1 MRTLL
6 NSMVHWFDETK
17 PSRAAGILPAGPTCP
32 AFYCLTLLLILL
44 ILSLPSTVQAADTPR
59 FGTVDIYLDP
69 HGLPL
74 AAYQLEL
81 NTSDAQ
87 VKISGIEGG
96 GHTTFQNPP
105 YYDPKAMQGNQVIL
119 AAFSKAAA
127 DQLPKG
133 KVRVATVH
141 YMTTGSGKPDFTLK
155 LITSGTS
162 NARKIKAE
170 ASIQERGNP

>member
-1 MRTLL
+1 MKHLIHKAIFSLIVFLL
-6 NSMVHWFDETK
+6 VTTTH
-17 PSRAAGILPAGPTCP
+17 
-32 AFYCLTLLLILL
+32 
-44 ILSLPSTVQAADTPR
+44 AADTPR

-81 NTSDAQ
+81 NTRDVQ

-96 GHTTFQNPP
+96 SHTAFQNPP

-119 AAFSKAAA
+119 AAFSKASA

-133 KVRVATVH
+133 KVHVATVH
-141 YMTTGSGKPDFTLK
+141 YMTSGSGKPDFTLK
-155 LITSGTS
+155 LITSGTTT
-162 NARKIKAE
+162 ARKINAE